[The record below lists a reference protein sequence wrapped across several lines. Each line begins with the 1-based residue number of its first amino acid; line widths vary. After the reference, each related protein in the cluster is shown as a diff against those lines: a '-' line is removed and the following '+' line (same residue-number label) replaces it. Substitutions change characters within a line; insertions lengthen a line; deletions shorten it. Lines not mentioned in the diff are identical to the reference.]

1 MIQWRVVVT
10 GLAYEPHLSMAE
22 IQQLSYAVA
31 IAATPAIN
39 VTVHF
44 VSRHL
49 QLAGAAAPVP
59 CVVGFRLW
67 YFKC

>member
-1 MIQWRVVVT
+1 
-10 GLAYEPHLSMAE
+10 MAE
-22 IQQLSYAVA
+22 TQQLIYAVA

-59 CVVGFRLW
+59 CVVGFILW